1 MKTFNSIQI
10 GGGSYKCLIHLDRLS
25 ITFKHWSGST
35 FIDVRNPDFIS
46 CEQIYN
52 TITLIH
58 DSSPG
63 IGAFYHT
70 FKVLYKG
77 YVVGKLHSAT
87 KLKKNELQFDFSK
100 QVFYSFSPDFWYE
113 IYLAL
118 KNELGLKYNN
128 IRYLEVSIDVNK
140 NLVEAFGY
148 YYSNCINN
156 YLRLGARYRMRKG
169 TIVNVMNNG
178 FSFVIGGSENSIS
191 IYNKSAHAEQFILDY
206 FANNGLAGQEVYR
219 IEARLSWNYIRHLRS
234 RKHLN
239 IDVETLLNQNKLATI
254 FQESTRNKIA
264 FEDTLFKTNDKNGNV
279 HCKKVSVVDDLPIVT
294 AEIGQLNPSL
304 QVTHYKNDSVDEN
317 IIRQNYFRYLESG
330 NPEYLSNFKSS
341 GKVAGQNK
349 EQLAELISKLNKKFM
364 GNRTAEIVKRM
375 EHAKKYISPKQE
387 FKLSEVFYSMGLKL
401 KWHLLG
407 LF

>member
-1 MKTFNSIQI
+1 LKTINSIQI

-35 FIDVRNPDFIS
+35 FIDVRNPDYIS

-87 KLKKNELQFDFSK
+87 KLKKHELQFDFSK
-100 QVFYSFSPDFWYE
+100 QVFYSFSPHFWHE
-113 IYLAL
+113 VYLAI
-118 KNELGLKYNN
+118 KNELGLRYNN
-128 IRYLEVSIDVNK
+128 IHYLEVSIDVNK
-140 NLVEAFGY
+140 NLVEAFAY
-148 YYSNCINN
+148 YYGNCTNN
-156 YLRLGARYRMRKG
+156 YLRLGDRYRMRKG
-169 TIVNVMNNG
+169 TIVNVMHNG

-191 IYNKSAHAEQFILDY
+191 IYNKSVHAEQFILDY
-206 FANNGLAGQEVYR
+206 FANNSLGGQEVYR

-239 IDVETLLNQNKLATI
+239 IDVETLLDQNKLATI

-294 AEIGQLNPSL
+294 ADIGQLNPSL

-341 GKVAGQNK
+341 GKVAGHSK
-349 EQLAELISKLNKKFM
+349 EQLAELLSKLNKKFM

-375 EHAKKYISPKQE
+375 EYAKKYISPKPE
-387 FKLSEVFYSMGLKL
+387 YKLGEVFYAMGLKL
-401 KWHLLG
+401 KWHLMG